1 MNPLSLEASDSLS
14 DWAVCHSSCLMMDYR
29 TNTALRE
36 DIMEM
41 ARMFPN
47 IAVPFVIGSSTVVS
61 KCGHVAKVSF
71 IRSFC
76 QLHSPD
82 GNTNQ
87 PGCQARLSLL
97 PQAPGQTGLQ
107 HRRGRDHRQGAAH
120 TPGPPPALPVQ
131 QGQCG
136 DHWRPWPYT
145 GCPDHCIVLQRFY
158 LMLPRSF
165 NVSSWTWLNR
175 HYCCSLN
182 VILSRTRWSRR
193 WWTPQ
198 TSPSCRASTRT
209 GSPRRGRAPAAA
221 AGEATRGGTTSTTW
235 TWPQTFPR

>member
-1 MNPLSLEASDSLS
+1 MLKCTLKELFVRNVNPLSLEASDSLS
-14 DWAVCHSSCLMMDYR
+14 DWAVCHHSCLMMDYR

-87 PGCQARLSLL
+87 S
-97 PQAPGQTGLQ
+97 
-107 HRRGRDHRQGAAH
+107 
-120 TPGPPPALPVQ
+120 
-131 QGQCG
+131 
-136 DHWRPWPYT
+136 
-145 GCPDHCIVLQRFY
+145 
-158 LMLPRSF
+158 
-165 NVSSWTWLNR
+165 
-175 HYCCSLN
+175 
-182 VILSRTRWSRR
+182 
-193 WWTPQ
+193 
-198 TSPSCRASTRT
+198 
-209 GSPRRGRAPAAA
+209 
-221 AGEATRGGTTSTTW
+221 
-235 TWPQTFPR
+235 